1 MTLRRIKEI
10 SKQLNIEEDR
20 VLLYHGSKSGLV
32 GNIAPISRAQC
43 DFGQGFYMGTDPI
56 DSYVWAI
63 EEDRVLLYHGSKSGL
78 VGNIAPI
85 SRAQCDFGQGFYM
98 GTDPIDSY
106 VWAKIY

>member
-1 MTLRRIKEI
+1 MILRRIKEI

-56 DSYVWAI
+56 DSYVWA
-63 EEDRVLLYHGSKSGL
+63 
-78 VGNIAPI
+78 
-85 SRAQCDFGQGFYM
+85 
-98 GTDPIDSY
+98 
-106 VWAKIY
+106 KIY